1 MAFEV
6 NKYQT
11 ALTDEVLENMS
22 QEAREILLD
31 AINNVVFIRNLIS
44 PDRKYAKDLQRD
56 ADGKIIVDLC
66 NPHIL
71 ENMDYFR
78 PTGNHYRQY
87 GTLTN
92 LRPNANPNSEFGQ
105 WIREE
110 INRIWYGMVRPE
122 DGEWIPGDMYFYL
135 NYTPI
140 LQSKVRKGTRQAD
153 RIVDFPEIWEASYL
167 WFHYVDQARNGG
179 LYNDFT
185 GGQHCVHIARRG
197 VGKSFTSAAML
208 AKLFIVGE
216 NVHAKKSVRGLVT
229 AYQKEYLTKD
239 GILNKFIDVI
249 DFCADNTQFPS
260 KRLKASIQEMAWK
273 MGYLDAVTGV
283 AKGTGNEVIGVS
295 SKDDS
300 DKIRGKRANKIIFEE
315 FGAFMNFIDVWN
327 TTIPSVQEGDIA
339 FGQLIAQGCVCENT
353 KVYKA
358 NGEPVLIQDLKK
370 EDGILGFKDGKVSV
384 ENITH
389 MNIPTFKPCV
399 RITTTSGRILEC
411 STDHPIL
418 VRKLR
423 SSRKKHNK
431 NKRQLRFD
439 YSFEPAINLLNR
451 KENYIMVSV
460 SSLKTNHVMGG
471 LEGAFPEKVKSVEFI
486 GMKKIYNLTAGVSH
500 TYLANDIIT
509 HNTGGTRGSDFSGA
523 LEIIY
528 NPKGYGVYGLPNVF
542 DRNTQGK
549 TFTVFFT
556 GGYMNRKGYYNE
568 DGVSDVIGALMSI
581 IQDYLTVKY
590 NSSDPIA
597 LTQRKAEIPIT
608 IQDSIMKVE
617 STIYPIA
624 DLTDVINE
632 LDLNPK
638 SFDDV
643 YVGELGL
650 KDGQIEFK
658 PTLEFKP
665 VRDFPHKDNK
675 IPGAVEIFKMPEYD
689 RSGKIYSNRY
699 IAGIDVFDDDA
710 SNTMSLGAIKVLDLM
725 TDKIVA
731 QYTGRRMFADEFYE
745 ICRRLLLYYNARAN
759 YENNKKGL
767 FAYFSRMNSTYLLT
781 DTLEYLKDKDM
792 VKGELYGNKAHP
804 YSEYVYTPKG
814 KLKWGDVK
822 VGDFIYSTHNTLT
835 QVIDIPFDS
844 ITDIYEIKL
853 KDGRKVKASGNHLW
867 RVIDW
872 NGYEKILSTLDI
884 KKYYYRNKGKYK
896 EYKYYIPKNLGVNFE
911 HREVKISPYFL
922 GLLLGDGSLTKVTK
936 NTVGFTSNIQD
947 MKFYMEKLK
956 YKYKTFDD
964 RHHHIYIQNI
974 KDLIKELNLENTKSR
989 TKFIPD
995 IYKFNSYNVRLDI
1008 LRGLMDTDGC
1018 IGGDGNPT
1026 YTSVSKQLA
1035 QDVLWVGRSLG
1046 INGNLVVSEN
1056 PFGKV
1061 YTVRFYTD
1069 TSLFY
1074 LERKNSKQRVSKT
1087 RHLKTAIT
1095 YIKFVGRERAKC
1107 VSVDSHDS
1115 CYLVND
1121 FITTHNSKGSPSTA
1135 PIKSYYRKCIRD
1147 WLLKP
1152 VVIIETV
1159 DDQMVETSVP
1169 QLKFLKT
1176 RSLLKE
1182 LTLWNPD
1189 GNFDEHDALG
1199 MLMLLR
1205 EDRLRLMG
1213 DKSYEDV
1220 SSGDKDYLGN
1230 DPFFSKNYDE
1240 RKKKI
1245 EAMLNPH
1252 SSKFNDFG

>member
-44 PDRKYAKDLQRD
+44 PNRKYAKDLQRD
-56 ADGKIIVDLC
+56 VDGKIIVDLC

-78 PTGNHYRQY
+78 PTGNHYRQH

-423 SSRKKHNK
+423 SPRKKHDK
-431 NKRQLRFD
+431 TKRDLCFD

-451 KENYIMVSV
+451 KENYIMVSQTLDIFGQDTLFDARLV
-460 SSLKTNHVMGG
+460 GMLIGDGSYGISTRYKRNNIIEYKTPVFSNADSELLNYVTDKYKCSINKHFKTKDGRNYYEYRISNIIKYLKDINIAGQSKQYKTLPSNFRQLNRENLSDLLGGLFDTDGSVCYYPNSSNKISITASSSLLLSQIQEVLLKFGVHSKIYNVKPRIAENRKDKKECYSLYIQGKVNIINFHKNIHFKVKAKQQKLEEMVASLKINHVMGN
-471 LEGAFPEKVKSVEFI
+471 LEGAFPERVKSVEFI

-632 LDLNPK
+632 LDLNSK

-767 FAYFSRMNSTYLLT
+767 FAYFSKMNCTYLLT
-781 DTLEYLKDKDM
+781 DTLEFLKDKDM
-792 VKGELYGNKAHP
+792 VKGELYGNK
-804 YSEYVYTPKG
+804 
-814 KLKWGDVK
+814 
-822 VGDFIYSTHNTLT
+822 I
-835 QVIDIPFDS
+835 
-844 ITDIYEIKL
+844 
-853 KDGRKVKASGNHLW
+853 
-867 RVIDW
+867 
-872 NGYEKILSTLDI
+872 
-884 KKYYYRNKGKYK
+884 
-896 EYKYYIPKNLGVNFE
+896 
-911 HREVKISPYFL
+911 
-922 GLLLGDGSLTKVTK
+922 
-936 NTVGFTSNIQD
+936 
-947 MKFYMEKLK
+947 
-956 YKYKTFDD
+956 
-964 RHHHIYIQNI
+964 
-974 KDLIKELNLENTKSR
+974 
-989 TKFIPD
+989 
-995 IYKFNSYNVRLDI
+995 
-1008 LRGLMDTDGC
+1008 
-1018 IGGDGNPT
+1018 
-1026 YTSVSKQLA
+1026 
-1035 QDVLWVGRSLG
+1035 
-1046 INGNLVVSEN
+1046 
-1056 PFGKV
+1056 
-1061 YTVRFYTD
+1061 
-1069 TSLFY
+1069 
-1074 LERKNSKQRVSKT
+1074 
-1087 RHLKTAIT
+1087 
-1095 YIKFVGRERAKC
+1095 
-1107 VSVDSHDS
+1107 
-1115 CYLVND
+1115 
-1121 FITTHNSKGSPSTA
+1121 KGSPSTA

-1152 VVIIETV
+1152 VVIVETV